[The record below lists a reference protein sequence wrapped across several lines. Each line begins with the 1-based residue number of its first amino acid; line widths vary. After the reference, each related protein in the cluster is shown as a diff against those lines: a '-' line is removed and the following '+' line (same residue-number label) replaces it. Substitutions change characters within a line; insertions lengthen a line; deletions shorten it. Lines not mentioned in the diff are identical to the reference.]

1 MSDEAPQAMHEE
13 THSRAIDVS
22 IEIDADAETVWRALT
37 QGEEIA
43 RWFPLDARVRPGAG
57 GAIWF
62 SFGEGMEWE
71 SPITIWEP
79 NRHLRTADLPSRVA
93 VDYYI
98 ETREGKT
105 ILRLVHSG
113 FAADT
118 WEGELDSL
126 ENGWGSFLATLKLYL
141 EQHRGEPRTVAFF
154 RHPPLEISRDEAFGR
169 MMAAFGIRAAGDG
182 ELAVGSRYV
191 TDAGFEGVVAVHG
204 RPINFSGIVE
214 NLGNAFLM
222 LEIEGGKKRCRPAM
236 WVSLYGDA
244 QNQAPALQQRI
255 TQLIEETFATP
266 S

>member
-1 MSDEAPQAMHEE
+1 MSDEMQQAPEQA
-13 THSRAIDVS
+13 RPIDVS

-37 QGEEIA
+37 EGEQIA
-43 RWFPLDARVRPGAG
+43 RWFPLDARVRPGVG

-71 SPITIWEP
+71 SPITVWEP
-79 NRHLRTADLPSRVA
+79 NRHLRTSDDAPSRVA

-98 ETREGKT
+98 ETRDGKT
-105 ILRLVHSG
+105 IVRLVHSG

-141 EQHRGEPRTVAFF
+141 EQHRDEPRTVAFF
-154 RHPPLEISRDEAFGR
+154 RHPPLEISRDEAFAR
-169 MMAAFGIRAAGDG
+169 MVAAFGIRPAGSDD
-182 ELAVGSRYV
+182 LQVGTRYV
-191 TDAGFEGVVAVHG
+191 SDAGFEGVVAVHG
-204 RPINFSGIVE
+204 RPINFSGTAE

-236 WVSLYGDA
+236 WISLYGDA
-244 QNQAPALQQRI
+244 QKEAPALQQRI
-255 TQLIEETFATP
+255 TSIIEQAFATP